1 MFYRYLIFFLL
12 LSQPTNLSA
21 QKLITGPIDAELIRV
36 IDGEHIEVLAQWPD
50 QKMSKKVIK
59 LMSIDAP
66 ELDGDCPQ
74 ERELARQAINRLATL
89 LSKKITLHNIMSS
102 DIDEPVLA
110 QVSNENGLD
119 PVPVLTRENLARP
132 YWGGHAFGWCADQKT
147 CLVAN
152 CD

>member
-1 MFYRYLIFFLL
+1 
-12 LSQPTNLSA
+12 
-21 QKLITGPIDAELIRV
+21 
-36 IDGEHIEVLAQWPD
+36 
-50 QKMSKKVIK
+50 
-59 LMSIDAP
+59 MSIDAP

-132 YWGGHAFGWCADQKT
+132 
-147 CLVAN
+147 
-152 CD
+152 